1 LAGVKVI
8 WASNKLKSFSE
19 RGVKLTIVFKENKVN
34 KDGQKEIWG
43 IPYAEYVKGDFDLA
57 PTFTIDDNTVIAT
70 HFALGVAYPYG
81 NSIVLPFEKRYF
93 GGGANSVRGWS
104 TRTLGPG
111 TYNRDSVGYDFGN
124 KTGDIKLD
132 MSIEYR
138 RSLTKLFEFAA
149 FVDAGNIWT
158 IKDYEVQEGG
168 FFKWNQFYKELAVAY
183 GMGIR
188 LNFDFLLLRF
198 DFGMKA
204 HNPGLPEG
212 ERWTIFEPKF
222 SRDFAFHF
230 AIGYPF

>member
-1 LAGVKVI
+1 
-8 WASNKLKSFSE
+8 
-19 RGVKLTIVFKENKVN
+19 
-34 KDGQKEIWG
+34 
-43 IPYAEYVKGDFDLA
+43 
-57 PTFTIDDNTVIAT
+57 
-70 HFALGVAYPYG
+70 
-81 NSIVLPFEKRYF
+81 
-93 GGGANSVRGWS
+93 
-104 TRTLGPG
+104 
-111 TYNRDSVGYDFGN
+111 
-124 KTGDIKLD
+124 